1 MTATPNITYAQS
13 TYAQARGFSYA
24 DDASFARI
32 AATFTSR
39 TAIKTAA
46 VAIAVIQ
53 TAFFAVL
60 SAATYPVSF
69 ISPEGHERFTAR
81 MNATAGVIADVAKSA
96 VWGDPKTQTNPN
108 APKSLVATRIERLKT
123 GAAALLTAAKQKA
136 SNTASGASALASQA
150 KQKASNA
157 ASQAKQKVSSAATG
171 TTTFVSAHKK
181 EILIASVVIVA
192 TTAAVVAAYHFDVIG
207 QVRQA
212 ESPATSSKV
221 TASATEVQSP
231 VKLMGP
237 AISPLA
243 NATIIAPQPAVAAP
257 QPAVAAPQSAVA
269 APQSAVAAPEQ
280 EGYSTAAIVA
290 GGTLAAIMGT
300 GAVIGSTGGP
310 VGAAVGAVTAP
321 VFVAISYLWDAS

>member
-1 MTATPNITYAQS
+1 MSTTPTITYAQS
-13 TYAQARGFSYA
+13 TYAQARGFTYA
-24 DDASFARI
+24 DDASFAKI

-39 TAIKTAA
+39 TAMKTAA

-53 TAFFAVL
+53 TAYYAVL

-69 ISPEGHERFTAR
+69 ISPKGHERFTAR

-96 VWGDPKTQTNPN
+96 VWGDPKTQANPN
-108 APKSLVATRIERLKT
+108 AAKPLASTRAERLKT
-123 GAAALLTAAKQKA
+123 GVAALLAA
-136 SNTASGASALASQA
+136 A

-157 ASQAKQKVSSAATG
+157 ASSASALATQAKQKVSSAATG
-171 TTTFVSAHKK
+171 TTTFAKAHKR
-181 EILIASVVIVA
+181 EIFIGSIVIVA
-192 TTAAVVAAYHFDVIG
+192 TAAAVVAAYHFDVIG

-212 ESPATSSKV
+212 VSPATSNKV
-221 TASATEVQSP
+221 TASATEAQSP

-257 QPAVAAPQSAVA
+257 QPAVA